1 MQIFILE
8 ILWLGSLAGMILLI
22 FSKRKLIFGLPP
34 KRIEVQKIFQRI
46 NQRITTQIKI
56 FSRSFQ
62 LYLQKTLMRLR
73 LLSLKLDTKL
83 FNLIQRLKQK
93 SGKVVSKD
101 EYWEKIKKDL
111 KKMKPV

>member
-1 MQIFILE
+1 
-8 ILWLGSLAGMILLI
+8 
-22 FSKRKLIFGLPP
+22 
-34 KRIEVQKIFQRI
+34 
-46 NQRITTQIKI
+46 
-56 FSRSFQ
+56 
-62 LYLQKTLMRLR
+62 MRLR
-73 LLSLKLDTKL
+73 LLSLKLDAKL